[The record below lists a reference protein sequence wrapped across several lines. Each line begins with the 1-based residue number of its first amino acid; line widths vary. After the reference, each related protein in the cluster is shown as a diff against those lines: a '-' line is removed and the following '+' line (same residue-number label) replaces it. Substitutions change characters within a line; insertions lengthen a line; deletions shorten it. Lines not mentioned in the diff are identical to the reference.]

1 MVKRPSNPNDDPNN
15 NSDSEPET
23 PNQSISQLNPN
34 YPLPNDSD
42 SDGGEEI
49 REEVE
54 EFNNFAT
61 GIEDEDDE
69 GENLFGE
76 NFEDDY
82 KAIPQ
87 LDNYDSSQLDDSR
100 QYAPMDQAAKR
111 KVDALLNQRDRMQFG
126 QLNDSFLFS
135 EEGGFFDGQAGARRL
150 HRHLTGHRYHLDS
163 DLPALSSDIFSGVQE
178 AAVSAEMIGE
188 AEAAGYSL
196 NEFVMIENFR
206 NRIVLDF
213 ERFLKSFSIPN
224 SSTPY
229 YLERIREMCIQNKE
243 SFEVSFL
250 HLMDANSFLAKLLVN
265 VPSEVVK
272 IFDEAALRVVLFCF
286 EQYDQICPEIH
297 VRFSQIPTIDTL
309 RELRFIHLNTLVRVT
324 GVVTRRSGVFPQL
337 QLVKYDCVKCGDLIG
352 PFYQDIHHEIKIGA
366 CPSCQSKGPFQV
378 NISQTI
384 YRNYQ
389 RMTLQETPGTIPAGR
404 LPRHKEVILLGDLID
419 NARPGDE
426 VEIIGIYKNNFASSL
441 NNVNSFPVF
450 STVIE
455 ANNLIKKDDSY
466 ASHSLTEDDVKEIRA
481 LATDPLIARR
491 VFQSIAPSIYGHSDI
506 KTAIALAIFGGQSK
520 NVAGKHQLRGDINI
534 LLLGDPGTAK
544 SQFLKYAEKISPRAV
559 FTTGQG
565 ASAVGLTA
573 AVRKDPVTREWTL
586 EGGALVLA
594 DKGICLIDEFDKMN
608 DRDRTSIHEAMEQQ
622 SISISKAG
630 IVTSLQARCSVI
642 AAANPI
648 RGRYNSSVPFSQNV
662 ALSDPILSR
671 FDILCVVKDVPDP
684 VADDALAK
692 FVVGS
697 HIRSHPSATE
707 EDMHLVDSVQC
718 RTQDVT
724 PLDQEL
730 LRKYI
735 VYAKTKVFPQISHLD
750 SDKISRLYSDLRK
763 ESLHSGGSVPITVRH
778 IESIVRIAEASA
790 RIHLRDWVKGDD
802 LDLAIRVVL
811 ESFVGAQKFSVM
823 KSLRKSFSK
832 YTLYNRDSYELL
844 LFVLGEMVRE
854 SIQYLKFKNN
864 QQSLDTDYTREVR
877 IGREDFEGRARQV
890 NVPEVNAFLK
900 SRLFVNSSYGYDESS
915 RNFYLK

>member
-1 MVKRPSNPNDDPNN
+1 MPIASNG
-15 NSDSEPET
+15 E
-23 PNQSISQLNPN
+23 
-34 YPLPNDSD
+34 DSD
-42 SDGGEEI
+42 LDVEEI
-49 REEVE
+49 REDDDAAVLQEMDD

-82 KAIPQ
+82 RVIPQ
-87 LDNYDSSQLDDSR
+87 LDTYDSSQLDDSNKFG
-100 QYAPMDQAAKR
+100 PMDPSARR
-111 KVDALLNQRDRMQFG
+111 KVDALLNQRDKFNTG
-126 QLNDSFLFS
+126 KFNDSFLAS
-135 EEGGFFDGQAGARRL
+135 DEGGFFDGQAGAKRL
-150 HRHLTGHRYHLDS
+150 EKHLTGLKYHLDS
-163 DLPALSSDIFSGVQE
+163 DFPPLSSDIFSGIQE

-206 NRIVLDF
+206 KRILIDF
-213 ERFLKSFSIPN
+213 ERFLKSFSPTSATTTSGVIEQKT
-224 SSTPY
+224 SSGPI

-250 HLMDANSFLAKLLVN
+250 HLIEANSFLAKLLVN
-265 VPSEVVK
+265 VPSEVLK
-272 IFDEAALRVVLFCF
+272 IFDESAFRATLFLF
-286 EQYDQICPEIH
+286 DEYDQIRPEIH
-297 VRFSQIPTIDTL
+297 IRFTDLPTVDAL

-366 CPSCQSKGPFQV
+366 CPTCQSRGPFQV

-389 RMTLQETPGTIPAGR
+389 RLTLQETPGTIPAGR
-404 LPRHKEVILLGDLID
+404 LPRHKEVILLGDLMD
-419 NARPGDE
+419 SARPGDE
-426 VEIIGIYKNNFASSL
+426 VEIIGIYKNNFTTSL

-450 STVIE
+450 ATVIE
-455 ANNLIKKDDSY
+455 ANNLIKRDDSY
-466 ASHSLTEDDVKEIRA
+466 ASHHLTEDDIREIRSLSA
-481 LATDPLIARR
+481 DPLISRKI
-491 VFQSIAPSIYGHSDI
+491 FHSIAPSIYGHFDI
-506 KTAIALAIFGGQSK
+506 KTALALAIFGGQSK
-520 NVAGKHQLRGDINI
+520 NVAGKHQLRGDINV
-534 LLLGDPGTAK
+534 LLVGDPGTAK
-544 SQFLKYAEKISPRAV
+544 SQLLKYAEKIAPRAV
-559 FTTGQG
+559 YTTGQG

-642 AAANPI
+642 AAANPV

-671 FDILCVVKDVPDP
+671 FDIMCVVKDVVDP

-692 FVVGS
+692 FVIGS
-697 HIRSHPSATE
+697 HIKSHPNA
-707 EDMHLVDSVQC
+707 DLPNDQKLVDSVQC
-718 RTQDVT
+718 RPDDVE

-730 LRKYI
+730 LAKYI
-735 VYAKTKVFPQISHLD
+735 VFAKTRVFPQISHLD
-750 SDKISRLYSDLRK
+750 SDKISHLYSDLRK

-802 LDLAIRVVL
+802 LDFAIRVVL

-823 KSLRKSFSK
+823 KSMRKSFSK
-832 YTLYNRDSYELL
+832 YTLFNRDVHELL
-844 LFVLGEMVRE
+844 LYLLGEMARE
-854 SIQYLKFKNN
+854 AIYYQRFLNGESANTRGISIDLN
-864 QQSLDTDYTREVR
+864 E
-877 IGREDFEGRARQV
+877 FEQRARQANIV
-890 NVPEVNAFLK
+890 EVGNFLK
-900 SRLFVNSSYGYDESS
+900 SRLFTNSSYIFDEG
-915 RNFYLK
+915 RRAICLK